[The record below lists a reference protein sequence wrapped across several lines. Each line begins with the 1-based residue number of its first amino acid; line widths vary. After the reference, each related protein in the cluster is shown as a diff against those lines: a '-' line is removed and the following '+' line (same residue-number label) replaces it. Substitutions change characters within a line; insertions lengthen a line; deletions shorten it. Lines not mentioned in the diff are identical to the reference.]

1 MNLQHLE
8 YLIEIENCGSI
19 SKAARRLFVTQPYL
33 SRILKEVESE
43 YGITVFTR
51 EKTGITP
58 TDSGRL
64 FLDMA
69 RDLLD
74 DAGNFQRIFRE
85 RADHYR
91 LRVSACTCSHP
102 NDAFIRMVKSI
113 PDIPLRFSYRESS
126 PRIVIGDVYSNRA
139 DVGVLMYLA
148 HTRSQIEELL
158 SFRHLEEHFLF
169 SSRAQLFCRE
179 DHPILKEKDS
189 LTMEK
194 ICQYNF
200 ALYPVE
206 AGNARALESV
216 YNNMDLNFIN
226 WNQIRQIVYVE
237 SRSASIRCSCAPTI
251 SASGSCRSW
260 TRRKIIISY
269 PFRCRTASCPQKK
282 GVPIISAAISSPKE
296 RSFPRLPGHTLP
308 FWNSA
313 MARILIISD
322 RCLRP
327 KKAWKKSGG
336 WRKRIKPQGCRK
348 KAGSQLP
355 FCGSPFGSLFYS
367 ILFTSSVSSAPIF
380 SDLASASS
388 MEVPFTP

>member
-1 MNLQHLE
+1 MYKRQ
-8 YLIEIENCGSI
+8 I

-237 SRSASIRCSCAPTI
+237 SLS
-251 SASGSCRSW
+251 
-260 TRRKIIISY
+260 
-269 PFRCRTASCPQKK
+269 
-282 GVPIISAAISSPKE
+282 
-296 RSFPRLPGHTLP
+296 
-308 FWNSA
+308 
-313 MARILIISD
+313 LIHI
-322 RCLRP
+322 
-327 KKAWKKSGG
+327 
-336 WRKRIKPQGCRK
+336 
-348 KAGSQLP
+348 
-355 FCGSPFGSLFYS
+355 
-367 ILFTSSVSSAPIF
+367 
-380 SDLASASS
+380 
-388 MEVPFTP
+388 

>member
-237 SRSASIRCSCAPTI
+237 SRSA
-251 SASGSCRSW
+251 
-260 TRRKIIISY
+260 
-269 PFRCRTASCPQKK
+269 
-282 GVPIISAAISSPKE
+282 
-296 RSFPRLPGHTLP
+296 LHTLLLRTDYLGV
-308 FWNSA
+308 
-313 MARILIISD
+313 RILPILDQEKNYHIVSI
-322 RCLRP
+322 P
-327 KKAWKKSGG
+327 
-336 WRKRIKPQGCRK
+336 
-348 KAGSQLP
+348 LP
-355 FCGSPFGSLFYS
+355 DS
-367 ILFTSSVSSAPIF
+367 ILSAEKGRSNYICSYIF
-380 SDLASASS
+380 PKGKELPKAARAYITFLEQCYGQNSDYIRQMPEAQKS
-388 MEVPFTP
+388 MEEIRRLEEED